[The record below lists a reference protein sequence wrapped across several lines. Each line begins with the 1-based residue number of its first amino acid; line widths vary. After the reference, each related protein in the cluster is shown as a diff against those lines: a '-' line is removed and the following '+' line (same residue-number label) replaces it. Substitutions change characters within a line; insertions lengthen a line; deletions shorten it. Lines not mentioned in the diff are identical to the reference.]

1 MFEPGTRVRV
11 TIEGELEHIVPSS
24 TGLRAAI
31 KIGNG
36 ISLTVPYPDLSPA
49 RGEAR

>member
-1 MFEPGTRVRV
+1 MFEPGTRVKA
-11 TIEGELEHIVPSS
+11 TLEGELEHIVASS

-36 ISLTVPYPDLSPA
+36 ISITVPYPDLSPL
-49 RGEAR
+49 E